1 MKHLPLFPSLG
12 CTFAL
17 VATTAPALF
26 GQPAG
31 NLPSSYTYMQP
42 PPPGYGTLSPP
53 PQQRQTTA
61 PQQQRQASTPP
72 RTTTAP
78 RRTPAPAA
86 PQYGPLPNDLS
97 LQVARLAANDHEQDS
112 RIRKLEKDVSG
123 IKGSSVLANYDSSS
137 ASLRS
142 HTTYVVKPGDSLW
155 AIASR
160 HRVSPGDIIQL
171 NRMKSDTVIIG
182 QQLQIPGPHGSSS
195 TTKTTYKP
203 YYHDVR
209 PGDTSSTIA
218 KKYNVSRTALMEA
231 NPRVDFGGG
240 LVPGSRIVI
249 PGKNTRVDSAP
260 VQTQTSSSSTYTV
273 RPGDSLKAIAIRHGT
288 TTANLAA
295 LNGIKDANKVIV
307 GQRLI
312 LPGGKSPSRTIT
324 SSKPKSTPKP
334 IAPASDDTVPM
345 PGVGLPDGMPPP
357 PSVPLPSQTASAP
370 PKPAA
375 NTTSSSD
382 SHRGVLAYRVDATD
396 SIDSIASQ
404 FSTTPARIREINH
417 LQPTTKLNAGDE
429 IMVPAFGA
437 VAVGR

>member
-1 MKHLPLFPSLG
+1 MKHLPLFSSLG

-17 VATTAPALF
+17 VATSAHLLA
-26 GQPAG
+26 QPAG
-31 NLPSSYTYMQP
+31 NLPSSYTYLQP
-42 PPPGYGTLSPP
+42 PPPGYGTLAPPP
-53 PQQRQTTA
+53 PQRQ
-61 PQQQRQASTPP
+61 SSIPP
-72 RTTTAP
+72 RTSTVPKRTQAPSPAP
-78 RRTPAPAA
+78 R
-86 PQYGPLPNDLS
+86 YGPLPNDLS

-112 RIRKLEKDVSG
+112 RIRKLEKDVATV
-123 IKGSSVLANYDSSS
+123 KGGSIHLANYDSSS

-182 QQLQIPGPHGSSS
+182 QQLQIPGPHGSTN
-195 TTKTTYKP
+195 TTKATYKP

-209 PGDTSSTIA
+209 PGDTSSIIA
-218 KKYNVSRTALMEA
+218 KKYGVTRTSLMEA

-249 PGKNTRVDSAP
+249 PGKGTRIESAP
-260 VQTQTSSSSTYTV
+260 VRPTVSTGGTYTV

-288 TTANLAA
+288 TTAHLAA
-295 LNGIKDANKVIV
+295 INGIKDANKVVV
-307 GQRLI
+307 GQRLV
-312 LPGGKSPSRTIT
+312 LPGGKTSTRTVT

-357 PSVPLPSQTASAP
+357 PSVPLPSSAASTP
-370 PKPAA
+370 PKP
-375 NTTSSSD
+375 TPSPSSSSD
-382 SHRGVLAYRVDATD
+382 SHRGVLAYRIDATD
-396 SIDSIASQ
+396 SIDSIAAQ

-429 IMVPAFGA
+429 IMVPALGA

>member
-1 MKHLPLFPSLG
+1 MKHLPLFSSLG

-17 VATTAPALF
+17 AALMAPALR
-26 GQPAG
+26 GQPSG

-42 PPPGYGTLSPP
+42 PPPGYGTLTPP
-53 PQQRQTTA
+53 TQQRQT
-61 PQQQRQASTPP
+61 STPP
-72 RTTTAP
+72 RTTAAP
-78 RRTPAPAA
+78 KRTSAPSK

-123 IKGSSVLANYDSSS
+123 IKGGSVHLANYDSASS
-137 ASLRS
+137 SLRS

-171 NRMKSDTVIIG
+171 NRMKSDTVMIG

-218 KKYNVSRTALMEA
+218 KKYNVSRTSLMEA

-249 PGKNTRVDSAP
+249 PGKSTRLETVPTQAP
-260 VQTQTSSSSTYTV
+260 VSSSGTYTV

-288 TTANLAA
+288 STANLAA
-295 LNGIKDANKVIV
+295 LNGIKDANKLIV
-307 GQRLI
+307 GQRLV
-312 LPGGKSPSRTIT
+312 LPGGKAPSRTVT
-324 SSKPKSTPKP
+324 TSKPKSAPKP

-357 PSVPLPSQTASAP
+357 PSVSLPSTTASTP

-375 NTTSSSD
+375 TSTPSSD

-396 SIDSIASQ
+396 NIDSIAAQ

-417 LQPTTKLNAGDE
+417 LQPTTKLNPGDE
-429 IMVPAFGA
+429 IMVPALGA

>member
-1 MKHLPLFPSLG
+1 MKHLPLFSSLG
-12 CTFAL
+12 CTFTLIAS
-17 VATTAPALF
+17 VAPSLL

-42 PPPGYGTLSPP
+42 PPPGYGTFTP
-53 PQQRQTTA
+53 

-72 RTTTAP
+72 KTTPPPKRTTAP
-78 RRTPAPAA
+78 STPH
-86 PQYGPLPNDLS
+86 YGPLPNDLS

-123 IKGSSVLANYDSSS
+123 IKGGSVHLANYDSPS
-137 ASLRS
+137 ALRS

-171 NRMKSDTVIIG
+171 NRMKNDTVMIG

-195 TTKTTYKP
+195 TTKATYKP

-209 PGDTSSTIA
+209 PGDTSSIIA
-218 KKYNVSRTALMEA
+218 KKYSISRTSLMEA

-249 PGKNTRVDSAP
+249 PGKSTRIEAPP
-260 VQTQTSSSSTYTV
+260 VQAPPSSGGTYTV

-307 GQRLI
+307 GQRLV
-312 LPGGKSPSRTIT
+312 LPGSKSSSRTVT
-324 SSKPKSTPKP
+324 SSKPKATPKP

-357 PSVPLPSQTASAP
+357 PSVPLPSTAASTP

-375 NTTSSSD
+375 SPAPSSD

-404 FSTTPARIREINH
+404 FSTTPSRIREINH
-417 LQPTTKLNAGDE
+417 LQTTTKLNAGDE
-429 IMVPAFGA
+429 IMVPALGA